1 MNPTAAPAHRFDDS
15 TAYERF
21 MGAWSRAAIPV
32 FLDWLAAPRKARW
45 LDLGCG
51 TGALSECIVAS
62 QGPAAVHA
70 VDPSRAQVE
79 AAARMLDKHVTFE
92 VGRAE
97 SLPFGSSRFDVVA
110 SALVI
115 NFIAD
120 RPRSAREMRRVACN
134 GGLVGGFVWD
144 FAAERSPTWPMREA
158 LRRMGKAVPD
168 VPGTSES
175 TEAALRRL
183 FVAAGFDAV
192 ATTVYEVTVSFTDLA
207 AYWESQTPGYSP
219 VTQLIRAMSESDRAL
234 LRRTLDDVVP
244 WRGGRIEYAARAN
257 AVKAVRPQWT

>member
-1 MNPTAAPAHRFDDS
+1 MSPTAAPAHRFDDS

-21 MGAWSRAAIPV
+21 MGAWSRAATPI
-32 FLDWLAAPRKARW
+32 FLDWLAAPRQARW

-51 TGALSECIVAS
+51 TGALSECIIAS
-62 QGPAAVHA
+62 QAPAEVHA
-70 VDPSRAQVE
+70 VDPARAQVE
-79 AAARMLDKHVTFE
+79 AAARKLDKRVTFE

-97 SLPFGSSRFDVVA
+97 SLPFGSGRFDVVA

-120 RPRSAREMRRVACN
+120 RPQAAREMRRVACG

-144 FAAERSPTWPMREA
+144 FANERSPTWPMREA

-183 FVAAGFDAV
+183 FVDAGFEAV
-192 ATTVYEVTVSFTDLA
+192 ATTVYEVTVSFTDLES
-207 AYWESQTPGYSP
+207 YWESQTPGYSP
-219 VTQLIRAMSESDRAL
+219 VTQFIRAMSESDRAL
-234 LRRTLDDVVP
+234 LRRTLHDVVP
-244 WRGGRIEYAARAN
+244 RRGGRIEYAARAN
-257 AVKAVRPQWT
+257 AVKAVKKRG